1 MADLTEVYAA
11 LQKADAAGDTEGAKQ
26 LADYI
31 RTQGAAPAASI
42 AAAPAAQP
50 DAPLTF
56 SDYLK
61 NFGSAAVRPIVKAAT
76 ALPGMA
82 ADTGVGLR
90 NMAANLSNGITPTLA
105 DFNPFAKS
113 GGTPQTYPLPSQSFN
128 QALDTVTR
136 APSGLGKGAELVSTM
151 LAGSQIPA
159 PQGMG
164 TAVGGAKS
172 VFGGVAENSNLPPAN
187 FQDATQA
194 MRNQVVQRGQAAG
207 YVVPPA
213 SNNPTF
219 MNRLLEGISGKLKLQ
234 QEASSRNQPVTDMLA
249 ARALGQNTDAPLT
262 QEGLSEIRQEA
273 SQAGYAPLRQV
284 GDIPTDPKFLSDLKG
299 LTQQAEGASKSF
311 PGIQPASPIHDVV
324 TALSQP
330 KFDSSDGLD
339 AISLLRSQADDA
351 FRSGNGTLGTQ
362 YKAASNAVENMIE
375 RHLSQQEGSEGL
387 LDAFRSARQRMAQT
401 YTAGKAIVADTGSS
415 SAAKYAQA
423 LQAGK
428 PLVGDQRTIG
438 AFASQFRK
446 ASAFQTESVPSIS
459 PLDAYGSTIAA
470 GASGSA
476 APLLLPL
483 TRVGIREYLLSNA
496 GQSRAIPQAF
506 KAPDTLG
513 AIGGLAA
520 LSSQVTSYL
529 TQ

>member
-31 RTQGAAPAASI
+31 RTQGAAPAAST
-42 AAAPAAQP
+42 ATASVARPE
-50 DAPLTF
+50 APLTF

-105 DFNPFAKS
+105 DFNPFAKT

-151 LAGSQIPA
+151 LAGSKLPA
-159 PQGMG
+159 PQ
-164 TAVGGAKS
+164 A
-172 VFGGVAENSNLPPAN
+172 AEQAPAN

-194 MRNQVVQRGQAAG
+194 MRNQVLQRGQAAG

-234 QEASSRNQPVTDMLA
+234 QEAAARNQPVTDMLA
-249 ARALGQNTDAPLT
+249 ARALGQNPDAPLT
-262 QEGLSEIRQEA
+262 QEGLSAIRQEA
-273 SQAGYAPLRQV
+273 SQAGYAPLRKV

-324 TALSQP
+324 AALSQP

-415 SAAKYAQA
+415 NAMKYAQA

-513 AIGGLAA
+513 AVGGLAA